1 MAPEHKFP
9 AAHDDAYAAY
19 KWVRATAASWGG
31 DPGRIAIAGESAG
44 ANLAI
49 DTAIKVRD
57 DKAGPI
63 AHMLLVYPVA
73 GKDMTTPSYVAN
85 AAAKPLNKPMMEW
98 FVKHVFAKPEQ
109 AAAPRIDLVSRKD
122 LAGLPSATVV
132 TAEIDPLRSE
142 GQTLAKNLEAAGVK
156 VDALDVK
163 GVTHEFFGMGAV
175 VAKAKSTMATA
186 SRDLKT
192 ALAKTQAMK

>member
-1 MAPEHKFP
+1 
-9 AAHDDAYAAY
+9 YAAY

-31 DPGRIAIAGESAG
+31 DPDRIAVAGESAG

-57 DKAGPI
+57 DKAGPV

-73 GKDMTTPSYVAN
+73 GKDMATPSYLAN
-85 AAAKPLNKPMMEW
+85 ADAKPLNKPMMQW
-98 FVKHVFAKPEQ
+98 FVKQTFAKPDQ
-109 AAAPRIDLVSRKD
+109 AADPRIDLVDRTD
-122 LAGLPSATVV
+122 LAGLPTATVV

-142 GQTLAKNLEAAGVK
+142 GQALASKLKAAGVK
-156 VDALDVK
+156 VDALDVT

-175 VAKAKSTMATA
+175 VAKAKSTLATA
-186 SRDLKT
+186 AKDVKSS
-192 ALAKTQAMK
+192 LASAPAKK